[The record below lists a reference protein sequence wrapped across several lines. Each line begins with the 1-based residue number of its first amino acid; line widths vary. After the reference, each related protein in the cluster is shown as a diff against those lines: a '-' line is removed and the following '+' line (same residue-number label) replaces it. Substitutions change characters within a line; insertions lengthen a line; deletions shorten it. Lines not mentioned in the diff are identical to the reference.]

1 MRARVHLKNYR
12 QTMAALQRVDK
23 GTAKTVK
30 DELKQAGESV
40 AEEARQRISIY
51 PGARTSQIGPRA
63 TNRAVFVTQRARK
76 VTGRRG
82 DFGALQ
88 MGHMIDAL
96 DEKEDDVIRGV
107 EAAFDRLAD
116 RHGF

>member
-1 MRARVHLKNYR
+1 MSARVHLKHYSS
-12 QTMAALQRVDK
+12 TMRALQSVDK
-23 GTAKTVK
+23 GTAKTIK
-30 DELKQAGESV
+30 DELKQAGETV
-40 AEEARQRISIY
+40 AEEARRRISVY
-51 PGARTSQIGPRA
+51 PGARTAQIGPRA
-63 TNRAVFVTQRARK
+63 TNRGVFVTQRARK
-76 VTGRRG
+76 VTGQRG

-88 MGHMIDAL
+88 MGHLIDAL